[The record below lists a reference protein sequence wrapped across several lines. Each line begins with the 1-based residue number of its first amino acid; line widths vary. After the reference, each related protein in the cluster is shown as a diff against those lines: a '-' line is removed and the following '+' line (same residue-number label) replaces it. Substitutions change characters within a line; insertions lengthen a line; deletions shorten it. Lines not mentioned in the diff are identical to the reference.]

1 MNEDEMYGGA
11 SIIDRINM
19 LAKWAPLLAKLE
31 AVAIAP
37 TPHDRAIAIVSA
49 LRVAADQTG
58 TAIDNTVLDH
68 VEKILR
74 TPEGA
79 ALVDWFATIAKFA
92 EPPK

>member
-1 MNEDEMYGGA
+1 MNESELYGGM
-11 SIIDRINM
+11 SIVDRINL

-31 AVAIAP
+31 AIATAG

-58 TAIDNTVLDH
+58 TPIDNTVLDH

-79 ALVDWFATIAKFA
+79 ALIDWFATIARFA
-92 EPPK
+92 EQPK